1 MVGVSILA
9 NDESFIFNAHFFL
22 SLVCEVQ
29 LFFLLF
35 LIDLGLLSAGPTVG
49 DGEISSILP
58 HLVPPRGGG

>member
-9 NDESFIFNAHFFL
+9 NDESFIFDAHFFL

-29 LFFLLF
+29 LFFLF

-58 HLVPPRGGG
+58 QLVPPRGGG